1 MTVRSPRRTPVVPI
15 TSPTFSAPT
24 HAAFYR
30 RIAYSFFALTA
41 IILIGILWL
50 SSVRATVDVHVRRT
64 PVRTDDPVTVTLH
77 PSGGTQIAGRVLHLP
92 IRKSQVFEVRGV
104 ADTAPTG
111 PTSTQPVTPT
121 VPSAPTSTPVAS
133 QGAQGTVYA
142 KGRIKITNNYSKSQ
156 TLVERT
162 RFVTDDG
169 KLFRLD
175 QRVTIP
181 AGGQVTATVT
191 ADQPGSA
198 YAIAPTKFTIPGLW
212 IDLQKLI
219 YGESTSA
226 FTAGTSTGLG
236 SGASTGPVPMPVPV
250 PAVPSSTPST
260 SGGDR
265 RVVTQQN
272 IDDAYQALTDQVVDQ
287 AKRTLAA
294 SVTDARLNGAAYF
307 VNYTDKSTTVRPG
320 QLANTFTAQ
329 VDIEVIGVFYSDED
343 MQGLIRSKL
352 REHLPDGQE
361 FLPLNEQDFI
371 YTLESVDKN
380 NESAQ
385 LRVIANAEYRLTQ
398 NTPALSPNTIAGK
411 SKDEAA
417 QILKGIDGVDSVD
430 IRLQPGWI
438 GKIPRLTD
446 HIKIEIE

>member
-64 PVRTDDPVTVTLH
+64 PVRTDDPVTVTLR

-92 IRKSQVFEVRGV
+92 IRKTQAFEVRGV
-104 ADTAPTG
+104 ADTAPTAT
-111 PTSTQPVTPT
+111 TSSQPVTPAAPI
-121 VPSAPTSTPVAS
+121 VPSSTSPST
-133 QGAQGTVYA
+133 QNAQATAYA
-142 KGRIKITNNYSKSQ
+142 KGQITITNNYSKSQ

-162 RFVTDDG
+162 RFVTEDG

-181 AGGQVTATVT
+181 AGGHVSAAIT
-191 ADQPGSA
+191 ADQPGST
-198 YAIAPTKFTIPGLW
+198 YAITPAKLTIPGLW

-219 YGESTSA
+219 YGESTEV
-226 FTAGTSTGLG
+226 FTMATSSRVGGTAPAPSP
-236 SGASTGPVPMPVPV
+236 APVIT
-250 PAVPSSTPST
+250 PAPIPS
-260 SGGDR
+260 GDR

-294 SVTDARLNGAAYF
+294 SVTDARFNGAAYF
-307 VNYTDKSTTVRPG
+307 VNYTDKSVTVKPG
-320 QLANTFTAQ
+320 QVANTFTAQ

-371 YTLESVDKN
+371 YTLETVDKN

-398 NTPALSPNTIAGK
+398 NTPALNPGTIAGK
-411 SKDEAA
+411 SKDEAI

-430 IRLQPGWI
+430 ITLQPGWT

-446 HIKIEIE
+446 HIKMEIE